1 MYVRPDVAASAAAR
15 ESVAARPAPY
25 ADADVAFRLLLLGDG
40 GEGYERAPAKAAL
53 RDANYERV
61 RTQVLSN
68 RTAITLLGDNI
79 YKAGLP
85 APRTEHYPNERER
98 AEGIIEHQLELLSGA
113 GAEVIVVPGNHD
125 WDFSGHAGLARIR
138 EQQTFVD
145 GFAADTSFLPRNGC
159 PGPLFRD
166 FGERLRV
173 VAIDTE
179 WLLIESDLDP
189 DPAPP
194 VASMGDTHRFAGR
207 EREHRDC
214 EWGLAGKPEIEPA
227 MTNELLYERLDQV
240 VSEATQA
247 GLAVVVTSHHP
258 LRTLGPH
265 GGKMSLKRVIFP
277 ATEQWSWAYVPVPPL
292 GLLVAFLRPHV
303 IRPRQDLSSR
313 HNEVMVRRLETILE
327 CSRAPIVHAAGHEHG
342 LQVFDDPNNEVLYL
356 VSGGAAKGDALAKND
371 NTVFK
376 DGHVGFMRL
385 DYLGDGR
392 VYLQRLP
399 GRPGRARAVDCR
411 DRRARLKR
419 AESNRRAARS

>member
-1 MYVRPDVAASAAAR
+1 MSLRSPVHVRLLAMALSAVVVVGALSGCATHGMYVRPDVAASAAAR

-85 APRTEHYPNERER
+85 APRTEHYPNEHER

-194 VASMGDTHRFAGR
+194 VASMGDMHRFAGR

-227 MTNELLYERLDQV
+227 MTNELLYERLDQGG
-240 VSEATQA
+240 ERGHA
-247 GLAVVVTSHHP
+247 GGA
-258 LRTLGPH
+258 R
-265 GGKMSLKRVIFP
+265 
-277 ATEQWSWAYVPVPPL
+277 
-292 GLLVAFLRPHV
+292 
-303 IRPRQDLSSR
+303 
-313 HNEVMVRRLETILE
+313 
-327 CSRAPIVHAAGHEHG
+327 
-342 LQVFDDPNNEVLYL
+342 
-356 VSGGAAKGDALAKND
+356 SGGYEPPPPAHAG
-371 NTVFK
+371 
-376 DGHVGFMRL
+376 
-385 DYLGDGR
+385 
-392 VYLQRLP
+392 
-399 GRPGRARAVDCR
+399 
-411 DRRARLKR
+411 
-419 AESNRRAARS
+419 AARW